1 MLRNRAIGVPA
12 LGIHISSLVVLI
24 GISVASFAHGSAYAG
39 NSYSR
44 SAYAVNAYAG
54 NKNEG
59 MRLLPFPTEYSVGTL
74 GLLDKTHAL
83 TAKGKLLPIGEARGL
98 IKVPQD
104 KLVKLYPGVQ
114 FFQHPEFLLKLPPD
128 GIDYINLRF
137 TAMTDADEK
146 ISDRLVPYIHH
157 LSGLKGIDMDQSE
170 TTDAGLSKLG
180 VMPELRALALAETM
194 VTGKCLRDLTGC
206 KKLEALRFGKET
218 IDNESLRYLKEFP
231 NLANLELSRTNLS
244 LRGLEHVS
252 KCTKLKSLDI
262 NENPAIDDRAVP
274 LLLKLTNLDHLFIKQ
289 TKISFAGLLQL
300 SKLGTIKIALP
311 QSFDRY
317 TKAQQEQIRKHFP
330 LVKRKKAKGEVE
342 VDSYT
347 KTMFGPLSR

>member
-1 MLRNRAIGVPA
+1 MLSNRAIGVPA
-12 LGIHISSLVVLI
+12 LGIHISSLVLLI
-24 GISVASFAHGSAYAG
+24 GISIACFANGSAYAG
-39 NSYSR
+39 NAYSR
-44 SAYAVNAYAG
+44 SVYAVNAYAA
-54 NKNEG
+54 NKSEG
-59 MRLLPFPTEYSVGTL
+59 MRLLPFPTEYSVGTV
-74 GLLDKTHAL
+74 GLLDKTSAFA
-83 TAKGKLLPIGEARGL
+83 AKGKLLPIGEARGL

-180 VMPELRALALAETM
+180 AMPELRALALSETM
-194 VTGKCLRDLTGC
+194 VTGKCLRDLTVC
-206 KKLEALRFGKET
+206 RKLESLRFGKGA
-218 IDNESLRYLKEFP
+218 IDNESLRYLVEFP

-252 KCTKLKSLDI
+252 KCKKLSSLDI
-262 NENPAIDDRAVP
+262 NENPSIDDRAVP
-274 LLLKLTNLDHLFIKQ
+274 LLLKLTNLDHLYIKQ
-289 TKISFAGLLQL
+289 TKISYAGLLQL
-300 SKLGTIKIALP
+300 RKLGPITIALP

-317 TKAQQEQIRKHFP
+317 TLAQQEQIRKNFP
-330 LVKRKKAKGEVE
+330 LFKHKRAKGEAE

>member
-1 MLRNRAIGVPA
+1 MPRSLAEGTPA
-12 LGIHISSLVVLI
+12 LGIHISSLVVLL
-24 GISVASFAHGSAYAG
+24 GIYVASFAHGSAYA
-39 NSYSR
+39 
-44 SAYAVNAYAG
+44 A

-59 MRLLPFPTEYSVGTL
+59 VRLLPFPTEYSVGTL
-74 GLLDKTHAL
+74 GLFDEAPGL

-128 GIDYINLRF
+128 GLDYINLRF

-146 ISDRLVPYIHH
+146 ISDRLIPYIHH
-157 LSGLKGIDMDQSE
+157 LSGLKGIDMDKSE

-180 VMPELRALALAETM
+180 TMPELRALALAETM

-206 KKLEALRFGKET
+206 KKLEALRFAKET
-218 IDNESLRYLKEFP
+218 IDNDSLRYLKEFP
-231 NLANLELSRTNLS
+231 NLASLELSRTNLS

-262 NENPAIDDRAVP
+262 NENPDIDDRAVP
-274 LLLKLTNLDHLFIKQ
+274 LLLKLTNLDQLYIKQ

-300 SKLGTIKIALP
+300 SKLGTIKILLP
-311 QSFDRY
+311 QPFDQY
-317 TKAQQEQIRKHFP
+317 TTAQQAQIRKHFP
-330 LVKRKKAKGEVE
+330 DFRQKRAKGGRK